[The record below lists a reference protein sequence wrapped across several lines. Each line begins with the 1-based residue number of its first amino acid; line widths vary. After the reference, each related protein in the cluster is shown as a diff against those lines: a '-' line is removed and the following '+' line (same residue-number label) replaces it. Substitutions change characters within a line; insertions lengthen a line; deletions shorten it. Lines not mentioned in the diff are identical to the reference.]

1 MPGFGALAGW
11 AAFARM
17 FRNPRERFDAG
28 ARCCHEP
35 PAVSRAQLGSAEHSL
50 ITATPPPR
58 RRFACATPGS
68 RAATRSSAQTA
79 LYAAC
84 QRALQPGG
92 VLIAT
97 SGRLARIADTPMPP
111 CCLPPSMAS
120 VPTSAIPRRSPCY
133 VCPCLREACTRKQC
147 ITSPLCSRCQG
158 RRRIFFGTGPGG
170 MAGVPGRRMESGPG
184 VACPK
189 SRRSGCEP
197 AALESGSFP
206 DCPPGPS
213 SALLAARR
221 ASVRRRA

>member
-1 MPGFGALAGW
+1 MQARSVATSRRPSAGLSS
-11 AAFARM
+11 AAR
-17 FRNPRERFDAG
+17 
-28 ARCCHEP
+28 
-35 PAVSRAQLGSAEHSL
+35 STSL

-120 VPTSAIPRRSPCY
+120 VPTSAIPRRSPCSA
-133 VCPCLREACTRKQC
+133 CPCLREACTRKQC
-147 ITSPLCSRCQG
+147 ITAVTRAGATCQSTTLCD
-158 RRRIFFGTGPGG
+158 RRQVQMCRRVGAAS
-170 MAGVPGRRMESGPG
+170 AGDAFPGRLRRVRAPG
-184 VACPK
+184 IRVPAGRWSTAPAYP
-189 SRRSGCEP
+189 SWHAVRSGRLP
-197 AALESGSFP
+197 SAAGLRR
-206 DCPPGPS
+206 C
-213 SALLAARR
+213 ARITR
-221 ASVRRRA
+221 SVRHR